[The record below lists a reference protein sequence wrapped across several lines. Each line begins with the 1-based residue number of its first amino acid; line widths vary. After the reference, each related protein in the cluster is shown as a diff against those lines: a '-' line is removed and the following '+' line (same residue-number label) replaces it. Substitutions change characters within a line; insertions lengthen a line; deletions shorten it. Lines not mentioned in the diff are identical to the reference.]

1 MKLRFGRSLN
11 TVYFLFAL
19 AICIAAITTAIVI
32 NAKLLVKKVGKI
44 TKVKGGKIHW
54 VESGQGRPIIMIH
67 GLAGNLRN
75 FTFALTSKLN
85 KEFKV
90 IAIDRAGCGCSYR
103 EDPNYAKLSEQARM
117 IAEFIKA
124 EALER
129 PVIVGHSLGGAIALT
144 LAFNHRETVGALAL
158 VCPVT
163 QPIFKIHRVFRALN
177 ISKSAMR
184 LLIAYTLAPIL
195 GALTE
200 RRTLIEVFAPEPV
213 PKSFTTRGGG
223 RASRSPKGF
232 ITASE
237 DLVFALFSSESFIKL
252 EKELPVPTGI
262 LFGAADH
269 ILDPTLH
276 GENFSAQTGAK
287 LTLLPEKGHMILV
300 TAPDECA
307 EFVRDIASKI

>member
-1 MKLRFGRSLN
+1 MKLRFGHSLN
-11 TVYFLFAL
+11 TIYFLFAL
-19 AICIAAITTAIVI
+19 AMCVVAITTAIVI
-32 NAKLLVKKVGKI
+32 NAKLLITKVGKV
-44 TKVKGGKIHW
+44 TEVRGGKIHW

-75 FTFALTSKLN
+75 FTFALSSKLN
-85 KEFKV
+85 KEFRV
-90 IAIDRAGCGCSYR
+90 IAIDRAGCGCSHR
-103 EDPNYAKLSEQARM
+103 EHPNYAKLPEQARM

-124 EALER
+124 ESLER

-144 LAFNHRETVGALAL
+144 LALNHRETVGALAL

-163 QPIFKIHRVFRALN
+163 QPIFKIHPVFTALD

-184 LLIAYTLAPIL
+184 FFIAYTLAPIL

-200 RRTLIEVFAPEPV
+200 RKTLIEVFAPEPV

-223 RASRSPKGF
+223 RAARSPKGF
-232 ITASE
+232 IAASE
-237 DLVFALFSSESFIKL
+237 DLVFALSSSETFMML
-252 EKELPVPTGI
+252 EKELSVPTGI
-262 LFGAADH
+262 LFGAADQ

-276 GENFSAQTGAK
+276 GENFSAHTGAK
-287 LTLLPEKGHMILV
+287 LTLIPEKGHMIPV

-307 EFVRDIASKI
+307 EFVRNMASKI